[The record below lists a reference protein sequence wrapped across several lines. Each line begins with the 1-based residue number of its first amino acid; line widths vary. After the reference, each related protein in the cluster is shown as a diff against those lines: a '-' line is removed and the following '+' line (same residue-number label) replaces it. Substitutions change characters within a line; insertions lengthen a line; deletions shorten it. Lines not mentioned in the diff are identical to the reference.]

1 MAGRLTGSLLLV
13 AAVTVGC
20 SDNPPE
26 EQVWPLT
33 GLPGYVVEAQTQV
46 VTVKIDNTEAGRP
59 QAGLADADLIVQE
72 MVEGGV
78 TRLAAMYHSQLPTSA
93 SPVRSLRETDVGLV
107 LPTGGTLAASGG
119 AEDTLST
126 VTSAGVPIA
135 VEGDPGFAR
144 DSGRSAPYNL
154 MLDVTALAETLQHSP
169 PAAPYLPFGAVPD
182 EAGKP
187 AHTADVTWP
196 ADEVRFELDS
206 TSGLWQRADLPGAT
220 GLDFTNVVALTLPVT
235 YAGKDAAGTA
245 IPTMH
250 TEGQGAGVILTG
262 GSAYNVTWS
271 KATPSSPWT
280 FASRADA
287 GSAEDAQ
294 VEDFSLPPGRTW
306 LALLP
311 EDGGAVSFSGAPAA
325 DGSLQH

>member
-1 MAGRLTGSLLLV
+1 M
-13 AAVTVGC
+13 
-20 SDNPPE
+20 
-26 EQVWPLT
+26 WPLT

-78 TRLAAMYHSQLPTSA
+78 TRLAAMYHSRLPTSA
-93 SPVRSLRETDVGLV
+93 GPVRSLRETDVGLV

-135 VEGDPGFAR
+135 VEGDPGFDR
-144 DSGRSAPYNL
+144 DSARNAPYNL
-154 MLDVTALAETLQHSP
+154 MLDVPALATTLQHAP
-169 PAAPYLPFGAVPD
+169 PAAPYLPFGAGPD
-182 EAGKP
+182 DAQGESAQ
-187 AHTADVTWP
+187 AVELTWP
-196 ADEVRFELDS
+196 ADEARFELDA
-206 TSGLWQRADLPGAT
+206 TSGLWQRADLADAT

-235 YAGKDAAGTA
+235 YAGQDAAGTA

-262 GSAYNVTWS
+262 GSAFDVTWS
-271 KATPSSPWT
+271 KTAPSSPWT
-280 FASRADA
+280 FTYRADA
-287 GSAEDAQ
+287 GSAEEAP
-294 VEDFSLPPGRTW
+294 VEDFTVPPGRTW

-311 EDGGAVSFSGAPAA
+311 EDGGAVTVSGAPAA
-325 DGSLQH
+325 ADSSPQQ